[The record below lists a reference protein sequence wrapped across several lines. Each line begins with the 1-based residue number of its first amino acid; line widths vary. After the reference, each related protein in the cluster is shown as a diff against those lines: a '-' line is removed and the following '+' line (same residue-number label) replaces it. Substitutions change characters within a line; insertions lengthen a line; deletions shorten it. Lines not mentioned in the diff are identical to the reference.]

1 MSQAGLRP
9 VDDDD
14 DYNNRAFRGF
24 EITVRASL
32 VQIIY
37 WLLFQRLTKRHASD
51 DDTRNLKTN
60 YLYWLV

>member
-1 MSQAGLRP
+1 MRRVEKREAGRAGLRP

-24 EITVRASL
+24 EITVHAAP

-37 WLLFQRLTKRHASD
+37 WSAFSTTYKA
-51 DDTRNLKTN
+51 N
-60 YLYWLV
+60 YRWQ